1 MVRELGQEAREARSE
16 GRRRERGRAPVRAA
30 AIAAL
35 ALLGI
40 GCAAGGGAR
49 NGATPAAIGSPGAE
63 AALVATDLVSVLMQL
78 PPFSPFSTTLQLSP
92 PVDPFGEALLQ
103 TLAEGGYGIQHVTED
118 QGQRYVAYRVVRG
131 DARAD
136 DAVSYAVDIAELT
149 VERRYHRRDEG
160 LVPAGPVDRAIP
172 PDGQR
177 QSRQVPAGPVRVIG
191 VEPVPVVVND
201 DLHRGNGG
209 GETFP
214 SGVVF
219 LDRDGELLERR
230 DRLVSDGARAGGER
244 LSRERF
250 LVLARAN
257 LFHAGRLHR
266 APDALETLREPR
278 WQLTLRFEDGESLHL
293 GASNKRALARL
304 RERLVPATDR
314 FSISGCSHG
323 KSLLWDGTESQA
335 LARSQRIK
343 EELLLAGVP
352 PAAIREEG
360 CFDTRYGA
368 ELEPNAVIVTLER
381 YGGGRLRPDLNTV
394 ES

>member
-160 LVPAGPVDRAIP
+160 L
-172 PDGQR
+172 
-177 QSRQVPAGPVRVIG
+177 VPAGPVRVIG